1 MADVKMTQKE
11 MYAEIKD
18 TLKRVQF
25 RDVTGMIDFIDKK
38 IEQLEHKSDTRKLTA
53 KQTANAE
60 IKEKLVEFLACQ
72 DEKLTCTEIF
82 NLTDI
87 GLTSATHASALL
99 KQLVDVGQ
107 VVKEYEKKV
116 AKFSVASD
124 ADEGE

>member
-1 MADVKMTQKE
+1 MANVKMTQKE

-18 TLKRVQF
+18 TLKRVEF

-38 IEQLEHKSDTRKLTA
+38 IEQLEHKSDT
-53 KQTANAE
+53 KQMTVKQAINAA
-60 IKEKLVEFLACQ
+60 IKERLVEFLACQ

-116 AKFSVASD
+116 AKFYVASD